1 MMLKIIHFLTVIFDF
16 FKKLELMPRWL
27 IPFIILIF
35 LVIAV
40 EIYTF
45 QAFKTISKSKLIRF
59 SFLAVSVGIYIYFF
73 VTLLTY
79 DRSNGQTP
87 QFQMA
92 VGLLLTIS
100 VPKLVIIL
108 VLFGEDVYR
117 WILKLISA
125 ISSNETRSLVG
136 RRQFVSQIALGLAAI
151 PFVSFIY
158 GIVQGKYNYKV
169 LKYQLTFDDLPE
181 AFDGYTITQIS
192 DIHSGS
198 FTNKEKIQYGV
209 DLINEQ
215 KSDLMLFTGDI
226 VNNKADEMDDWIDVF
241 DKLEAKEG
249 KYAILGNHDYGDYMD
264 WKTPQ
269 DKIDNFQKVKEIH
282 KKIGFDLLLDE
293 HRYIEKDGQKIAL
306 VGVENWGKGF
316 NQAGD
321 LERASAGIQKKDF
334 KILMSHDPSHWEEK
348 VKNDDFNYHL
358 TLSGHTHGLQMGIEI
373 PGWIRWSPSK
383 FVYKQWAGLYE
394 EFGRYVNVNRGF
406 GYHAFPG
413 RVGIW
418 PEITVIELKKADNQ
432 VI

>member
-1 MMLKIIHFLTVIFDF
+1 
-16 FKKLELMPRWL
+16 MPRWL
-27 IPFIILIF
+27 IPVLIL
-35 LVIAV
+35 LVLIVVV

-45 QAFKTISKSKLIRF
+45 QAFKTISTNKWIRF
-59 SFLAVSVGIYIYFF
+59 SFLALSIVVYIYFF
-73 VTLLTY
+73 MTILTY
-79 DRSNGQTP
+79 DRSKGQTP

-92 VGLLLTIS
+92 MGVLLTFSI
-100 VPKLVIIL
+100 PKLFVIL

-117 WILKLISA
+117 WMVKVISA
-125 ISSNETRSLVG
+125 ISSSDTQSLPG
-136 RRQFVSQIALGLAAI
+136 RRKFISQLALGIASI

-169 LKYQLTFDDLPE
+169 IKYQLAFDDLPE

-215 KSDLMLFTGDI
+215 QSDLLLFTGDI
-226 VNNKADEMDDWIDVF
+226 VNNKADEMDNWIDVF
-241 DKLEAKEG
+241 AQLHAKEG

-264 WKTPQ
+264 WKSSE
-269 DKIDNFQKVKEIH
+269 DKVKNFEDVKKIH
-282 KKIGFDLLLDE
+282 QKIGFDLLLDE
-293 HRYIEKDGQKIAL
+293 HRYLEKDGQQIAL
-306 VGVENWGKGF
+306 LGVENWGKGF

-321 LERASAGIQKKDF
+321 LAKASANIKKEDF
-334 KILMSHDPSHWEEK
+334 KILMSHDPSHWQEK

-373 PGWIRWSPSK
+373 PGFRFSPSQ
-383 FVYKQWAGLYE
+383 FVYKQWAGLYQE
-394 EFGRYVNVNRGF
+394 YGRYINVNRGF

-418 PEITVIELKKADNQ
+418 PEITVIELKRT
-432 VI
+432 

>member
-1 MMLKIIHFLTVIFDF
+1 MSRWVIS
-16 FKKLELMPRWL
+16 L
-27 IPFIILIF
+27 IILII
-35 LVIAV
+35 LITVV

-45 QAFKTISKSKLIRF
+45 QSFKTISKSKLMRF
-59 SFLAVSVGIYIYFF
+59 SYLSASLGVYTYFF
-73 VTLLTY
+73 ITLLTY

-92 VGLLLTIS
+92 MGLLLTFTI
-100 VPKLVIIL
+100 PKLIIIL
-108 VLFGEDVYR
+108 VLFGEDIYR

-125 ISSNETRSLVG
+125 ISSGNTQPLVG
-136 RRQFVSQIALGLAAI
+136 RRKFVSQIALGLAAI

-158 GIVQGKYNYKV
+158 GIIQGKYNYKV
-169 LKYQLTFDDLPE
+169 IKYQLTFDDLPE

-198 FTNKEKIQYGV
+198 FTNREKIKYGV

-226 VNNKADEMDDWIDVF
+226 VNNKADEMNDWIDVF
-241 DKLEAKEG
+241 DKLEAKQG
-249 KYAILGNHDYGDYMD
+249 KFAILGNHDYGDYMD
-264 WKTPQ
+264 WETPQ

-293 HRYIEKDGQKIAL
+293 HRYLEKDGQKIAL
-306 VGVENWGKGF
+306 IGVENWGKGF
-316 NQAGD
+316 NKAGD
-321 LERASAGIQKKDF
+321 LQRASSKINKEDF

-348 VKNDDFNYHL
+348 VKKDDFNYHL

-373 PGWIRWSPSK
+373 PGWFKWSPSQ
-383 FVYKQWAGLYE
+383 FVYKQWAGLYQE
-394 EFGRYVNVNRGF
+394 YGRYVNVNRGF

-418 PEITVIELKKADNQ
+418 PEITVIELKKA
-432 VI
+432 

>member
-1 MMLKIIHFLTVIFDF
+1 MS
-16 FKKLELMPRWL
+16 RWL
-27 IPFIILIF
+27 FPILI
-35 LVIAV
+35 LIVLIVIV

-45 QAFKTISKSKLIRF
+45 QAFKTISKSKLIPF
-59 SFLAVSVGIYIYFF
+59 SFLALSIGIYLYFF
-73 VTLLTY
+73 ITLLTY
-79 DRSNGQTP
+79 DRGKGQTP
-87 QFQMA
+87 EFQMA
-92 VGLLLTIS
+92 VGVLITFSI
-100 VPKLVIIL
+100 PKLVIIL
-108 VLFGEDVYR
+108 VLFGEDIYR
-117 WILKLISA
+117 WILKLISI
-125 ISSNETRSLVG
+125 ISSDETRSLVG
-136 RRQFVSQIALGLAAI
+136 RRKFVSQIALGLAAI

-169 LKYQLTFDDLPE
+169 IKYQLTFDDLPA

-269 DKIDNFQKVKEIH
+269 DKIDNFKKVKEIH
-282 KKIGFDLLLDE
+282 QKIGFDLLLDE
-293 HRYIEKDGQKIAL
+293 HCYLEKDGQKIAL
-306 VGVENWGKGF
+306 IGVENWGKGF

-321 LERASAGIQKKDF
+321 LQRASTGIQKEDF

-358 TLSGHTHGLQMGIEI
+358 TLSGHTHGFQMGIEI
-373 PGWIRWSPSK
+373 PGWIKWSPSQ

-418 PEITVIELKKADNQ
+418 PEITVIELKKA
-432 VI
+432 

>member
-1 MMLKIIHFLTVIFDF
+1 ML
-16 FKKLELMPRWL
+16 RWL
-27 IPFIILIF
+27 FPLLIL
-35 LVIAV
+35 LVIVAVV

-45 QAFKTISKSKLIRF
+45 QAFKTITKSKLVRF
-59 SFLAVSVGIYIYFF
+59 SFLAISIAVYIYFF
-73 VTLLTY
+73 ITMATY
-79 DRSNGQTP
+79 DRSRGQTP
-87 QFQMA
+87 EFQMA
-92 VGLLLTIS
+92 LGVLLTVAI
-100 VPKLVIIL
+100 PKLFLVL
-108 VLFGEDVYR
+108 VLFGEDIYR
-117 WILKLISA
+117 WIIKGISA
-125 ISSNETRSLVG
+125 ISTSETQPLAG
-136 RRQFVSQIALGLAAI
+136 RRKFISQLALGIAAI

-169 LKYQLTFDDLPE
+169 LKYQLTFKDLPD

-198 FTNKEKIQYGV
+198 FTNKEKIKYGV

-215 KSDLMLFTGDI
+215 QSDLMLFTGDI
-226 VNNKADEMDDWIDVF
+226 VNNKADEMDDWIEVF

-264 WKTPQ
+264 WKNPQ
-269 DKIDNFQKVKEIH
+269 DKIDNFKKVKEIH
-282 KKIGFDLLLDE
+282 QKIGFDLLLDE
-293 HRYIEKDGQKIAL
+293 HRYLEKDGQKIAL
-306 VGVENWGKGF
+306 LGVENWGRGF

-321 LERASAGIQKKDF
+321 LEKASAGIKKEDF
-334 KILMSHDPSHWEEK
+334 KILMSHDPSHWQEK
-348 VKNDDFNYHL
+348 VKNNDFNYHL

-373 PGWIRWSPSK
+373 PGFKFSPSQ

-418 PEITVIELKKADNQ
+418 PEITVIELKKD
-432 VI
+432 